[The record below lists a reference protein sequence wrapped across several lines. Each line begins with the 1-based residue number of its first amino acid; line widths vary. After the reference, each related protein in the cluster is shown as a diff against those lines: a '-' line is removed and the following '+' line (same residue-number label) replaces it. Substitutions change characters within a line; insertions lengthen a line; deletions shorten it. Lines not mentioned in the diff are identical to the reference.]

1 MTRSSRIARVAL
13 FTSLTLGVAL
23 ATFTAAEAQNR
34 GAAPKPA
41 RTSRPAPPKKPPPP
55 SAKADAG
62 APSPAAA
69 DTAAAPLAPRTESA
83 PSEGRGEGKG
93 SDAGAIEAKT
103 LDGGARVFRFGE
115 VEIEGR
121 LRNPQLVYFLRR
133 VRAEFAAGDLGHRT
147 FMREL
152 SETRKDP
159 NF

>member
-1 MTRSSRIARVAL
+1 KA
-13 FTSLTLGVAL
+13 
-23 ATFTAAEAQNR
+23 
-34 GAAPKPA
+34 GAGA
-41 RTSRPAPPKKPPPP
+41 
-55 SAKADAG
+55 AKADAG
-62 APSPAAA
+62 APPPATA
-69 DTAAAPLAPRTESA
+69 DTTSAPLAPRAESA
-83 PSEGRGEGKG
+83 PSDVSETKERKAA
-93 SDAGAIEAKT
+93 DAGASEAKATAKT

-152 SETRKDP
+152 SETRGDP